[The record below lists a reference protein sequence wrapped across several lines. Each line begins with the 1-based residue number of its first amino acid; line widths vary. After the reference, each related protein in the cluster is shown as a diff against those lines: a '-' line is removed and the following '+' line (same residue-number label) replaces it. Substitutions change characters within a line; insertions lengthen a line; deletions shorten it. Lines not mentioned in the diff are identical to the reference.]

1 MSDDTTVHDS
11 SGNVFADLG
20 IEDADEYMAKSELA
34 AEILRIVQRRR
45 LTQAATAKLLGIRQP
60 KVSELLRGRLDGF
73 STDRLLRF
81 IIRLGYDVQIKLSK
95 AHPYTRPYKNNG
107 RINQRR
113 WAADDCHAQT
123 ASLCM
128 AIGIPPPEWWRM
140 IPAWSSGPSGS

>member
-81 IIRLGYDVQIKLSK
+81 IIRLGYDVHIRLSK
-95 AHPYTRPYKNNG
+95 TRAHTQG
-107 RINQRR
+107 RMEI
-113 WAADDCHAQT
+113 T
-123 ASLCM
+123 A
-128 AIGIPPPEWWRM
+128 G
-140 IPAWSSGPSGS
+140 